1 MPNAYAFKSDTSF
14 LEKISMGAIGTQR
27 VFENLCEQGHR
38 PIELERG
45 SMSYKI
51 WKSIKIK
58 RIRVPDILCIN
69 CNRRVES
76 RAKTQLQI
84 SMSHSHSDPERS
96 WDHGLEDGDLVAL
109 VLCRKAG
116 GSPIAWVA
124 DRLVQYV
131 SVEKLRA
138 AQHSGLVVD
147 VRPKGAEEGFEARLT
162 WPASVASSSG
172 SIVTVT
178 DERLQYRPAS
188 GSGRVVTLQLNK
200 TGRLLTP
207 IVAQGDR
214 VVEGQVLAAVVPV
227 QQAFPCAGGTGAST
241 FIAQLSSSSLSERY
255 GAAKALGHFG
265 SQTAT
270 HALALK
276 ADDTKDHIYVRL
288 EAASSLARRGDDLG
302 LAFVKRCLAE
312 PFAQQ
317 RLEAVIVLGE
327 IATESAEQLLIE
339 TLCKQGEHPEVR
351 AGAAWALGELG
362 HVSALAAL
370 IESFAA
376 VEQDIRIEAARA
388 LAKLADEFSAVIIEK
403 LRARVPI
410 KGQLSLGP

>member
-162 WPASVASSSG
+162 WPASVASASG
-172 SIVTVT
+172 SIVAVT

-200 TGRLLTP
+200 DRKVTDAPCNPGGPCCRRPGARSRNTGSTGFPLRRWHCRKHIHCAAFQF
-207 IVAQGDR
+207 IVER
-214 VVEGQVLAAVVPV
+214 AVWS
-227 QQAFPCAGGTGAST
+227 G
-241 FIAQLSSSSLSERY
+241 
-255 GAAKALGHFG
+255 
-265 SQTAT
+265 
-270 HALALK
+270 
-276 ADDTKDHIYVRL
+276 
-288 EAASSLARRGDDLG
+288 
-302 LAFVKRCLAE
+302 
-312 PFAQQ
+312 
-317 RLEAVIVLGE
+317 
-327 IATESAEQLLIE
+327 ESA
-339 TLCKQGEHPEVR
+339 
-351 AGAAWALGELG
+351 GA
-362 HVSALAAL
+362 
-370 IESFAA
+370 
-376 VEQDIRIEAARA
+376 
-388 LAKLADEFSAVIIEK
+388 
-403 LRARVPI
+403 LRFTNSDACI
-410 KGQLSLGP
+410 GT